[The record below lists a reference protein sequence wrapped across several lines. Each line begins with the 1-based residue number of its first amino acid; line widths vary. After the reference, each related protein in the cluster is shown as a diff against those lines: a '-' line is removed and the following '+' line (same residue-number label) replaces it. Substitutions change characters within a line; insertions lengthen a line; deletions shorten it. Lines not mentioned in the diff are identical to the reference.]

1 MTFLTWFSYFFN
13 ISHIFHD
20 FLNIS
25 WAKRRLR
32 QRINDFLEQKSGIR
46 NFHTLLGKQVLNSK
60 FPYTSGQKSGFFNV
74 MLAHVLIL
82 KHHLS
87 IQNMI
92 LDHPQGG
99 KLHEESFF
107 NTLRAVRM
115 TFWWVFDDSL
125 KIFTI
130 FKKYF
135 RKIEKSKISKN
146 HPHS

>member
-1 MTFLTWFSYFFN
+1 MFVHIFSCFSN

-25 WAKRRLR
+25 WAKRRLW
-32 QRINDFLEQKSGIR
+32 QRIR

-74 MLAHVLIL
+74 ILAHVLIS

-92 LDHPQGG
+92 WDHPQGG

-115 TFWWVFDDSL
+115 TFWWVFDDYL
-125 KIFTI
+125 KIFTN
-130 FKKYF
+130 FEKKNEQSKN
-135 RKIEKSKISKN
+135 RKIPKITPIARITQKT
-146 HPHS
+146 H